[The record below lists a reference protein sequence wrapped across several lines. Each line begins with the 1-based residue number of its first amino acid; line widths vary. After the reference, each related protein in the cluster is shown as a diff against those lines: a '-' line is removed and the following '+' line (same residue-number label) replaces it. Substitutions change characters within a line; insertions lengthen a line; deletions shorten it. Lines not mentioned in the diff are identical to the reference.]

1 MYDVFVIGA
10 GPAGLTAAIY
20 AARSGLSVAVV
31 EKQVPGGQIAYTH
44 HLENY
49 PGFAEGISGGE
60 FSQQMREQAQ
70 RFGAEVISDE
80 IQSVC
85 LQGAQKSAQGRAGEY
100 QARAVILAMGAAP
113 RKLGLAGEEQ
123 MVGAGISYCA
133 TCDGAFFRGRDAIVI
148 GGGDTAFEDALYLA
162 DIAKSVT
169 LVHRRNEFRA
179 QEYLIGKAKEKE
191 NLSMLLGYRP
201 AALEG
206 DAMGF
211 EAVVLEH
218 AETGEQK
225 RLPADGLFVAIGRI
239 PDTGILQGQMTLDAA
254 GYLLAGEDTKTEIA
268 GVFAA
273 GDVRAKSLRQVATAV
288 SDGAVAA
295 EQAREYLM
303 R

>member
-1 MYDVFVIGA
+1 MYDVFIIGA

-20 AARSGLSVAVV
+20 AARSGLRVAVA

-44 HLENY
+44 QLENY
-49 PGFAEGISGGE
+49 PGFARGISGGE
-60 FSQQMREQAQ
+60 FSQQLKEQAQ

-80 IQSVC
+80 IGSVS
-85 LQGAQKSAQGRAGEY
+85 LKGEQKSAQGRAGNY
-100 QARAVILAMGAAP
+100 QARSVILAMGAAP
-113 RKLGLAGEEQ
+113 RKLGLAGEEE
-123 MVGAGISYCA
+123 MVGSGLSYCA

-206 DAMGF
+206 TLGF
-211 EAVVLEH
+211 EAVTLEH
-218 AETGEQK
+218 AETGEK
-225 RLPADGLFVAIGRI
+225 RRLAADGLFVAIGRI
-239 PDTGILQGQMTLDAA
+239 PDTGILQGEMALDAA
-254 GYLLAGEDTKTEIA
+254 GYLQAGEDTKTEIA